1 MKKIALMLVLAMGL
15 QVQAQESDFF
25 SSNDEEPQSIN
36 IGTVDDPDG
45 DPAPIDDYV
54 LVLGGVAVLI
64 GAYAYRKKNQVL
76 N

>member
-54 LVLGGVAVLI
+54 LVLGGLGVAI
-64 GAYAYRKKNQVL
+64 AAYGVKKSKLVK
-76 N
+76 